1 MKKNKYEISLWED
14 RLVPQTGEGQSI
26 VPEHYEEEKVCII
39 GSDTMTSQ
47 ARALEPK
54 LVRNVNGTNKLTFK
68 LYYTYIDNET
78 GKRIQNPFISLLVNE
93 RKVKCKWEDQWY
105 DFVIKGIQEDS
116 NGKTIT
122 YTCEDLYINELSK
135 TGFSLEFDQKL
146 NNNQGTAQELAKR
159 VLEGTDWVVDTG
171 SSDHILQTI

>member
-14 RLVPQTGEGQSI
+14 RLVPQTGEGKSI

-68 LYYTYIDNET
+68 LYYTYIDN
-78 GKRIQNPFISLLVNE
+78 
-93 RKVKCKWEDQWY
+93 
-105 DFVIKGIQEDS
+105 
-116 NGKTIT
+116 
-122 YTCEDLYINELSK
+122 
-135 TGFSLEFDQKL
+135 
-146 NNNQGTAQELAKR
+146 
-159 VLEGTDWVVDTG
+159 
-171 SSDHILQTI
+171 

>member
-78 GKRIQNPFISLLVNE
+78 GKRIQNPFTSLLVN
-93 RKVKCKWEDQWY
+93 
-105 DFVIKGIQEDS
+105 ILS
-116 NGKTIT
+116 N
-122 YTCEDLYINELSK
+122 LSYI
-135 TGFSLEFDQKL
+135 
-146 NNNQGTAQELAKR
+146 
-159 VLEGTDWVVDTG
+159 
-171 SSDHILQTI
+171 

>member
-78 GKRIQNPFISLLVNE
+78 GKRIQNPFISLESEEIVTKRLVDFFSKENGIPAVQINITDKIK
-93 RKVKCKWEDQWY
+93 KVE
-105 DFVIKGIQEDS
+105 S
-116 NGKTIT
+116 T
-122 YTCEDLYINELSK
+122 
-135 TGFSLEFDQKL
+135 
-146 NNNQGTAQELAKR
+146 
-159 VLEGTDWVVDTG
+159 
-171 SSDHILQTI
+171 